1 MSEAPP
7 ASGPMTGSDAIERA
21 PDSITGYHA
30 HVYFDAATR
39 DKAWALR
46 ETIAKRFELQVGRFH
61 EKPVGP
67 HPRWSYQ
74 IAFPPQRFGEFV
86 PWLMLNRD
94 GLTVFIHPE
103 TGDELGDHA
112 ERALWLGE
120 LLELH
125 LDALR

>member
-1 MSEAPP
+1 MA
-7 ASGPMTGSDAIERA
+7 AIA
-21 PDSITGYHA
+21 GYHA

-39 DKAWALR
+39 DRAWTLR
-46 ETIAKRFELQVGRFH
+46 ETIAKTFDIPVGRFH
-61 EKPVGP
+61 ERPVGP

-74 IAFPPQRFGEFV
+74 IAFAPERFGTIV
-86 PWLMLNRD
+86 PWLMLNRA

-103 TGDELGDHA
+103 TGDELGDHV

-120 LLELH
+120 MLELY

>member
-1 MSEAPP
+1 MAKSASERPLAGKGRAVADPI
-7 ASGPMTGSDAIERA
+7 AAIA
-21 PDSITGYHA
+21 GYHA

-39 DKAWALR
+39 DRAWTLR
-46 ETIAKRFELQVGRFH
+46 ETIAKTFDIPVGRFH
-61 EKPVGP
+61 ERPVGP

-74 IAFPPQRFGEFV
+74 IAFAPERFGTIV
-86 PWLMLNRD
+86 PWLMLNRA

-103 TGDELGDHA
+103 TGDELGDHV

-120 LLELH
+120 MLELY